1 VLYFTAQP
9 FLVPDGI
16 LFLKPILKNKPIFP
30 NKACPKTEYA
40 AFFHLSAISGTTSR
54 AFSKKF
60 TKSSQFIVDES
71 LQGRINTA
79 IIIINTGV
87 VRLCKKFFIKE
98 LSS

>member
-9 FLVPDGI
+9 FFVPDGI
-16 LFLKPILKNKPIFP
+16 LFLKLFLKNNPFFAK
-30 NKACPKTEYA
+30 KAGLKTEYA

-54 AFSKKF
+54 AFPKKF